1 MPATLQIL
9 FLRCS
14 QDFAA
19 DVPAGFDVREICS
32 TMRTGIAQ
40 IESARKRRTIVGIGI
55 NRVTTFTLF
64 CEEFRMLKRVPD
76 NGTDEIRRISNRK
89 SEPTAKIHYIKLQR
103 NEIEAVNIL
112 PLLIVADDG
121 CCVFEEKV
129 DDDFVLAT

>member
-1 MPATLQIL
+1 MPATFQVL

-19 DVPAGFDVREICS
+19 DVPAGFSVREACS
-32 TMRTGIAQ
+32 AMKAGITQ
-40 IESARKRRTIVGIGI
+40 IESAGKRGTVVGIGVS
-55 NRVTTFTLF
+55 RVATFALF
-64 CEEFRMLKRVPD
+64 CEEFRMLERIPND
-76 NGTDEIRRISNRK
+76 GADEIRRISNRK
-89 SEPTAKIHYIKLQR
+89 SEPTAKIHHIKLQR
-103 NEIEAVNIL
+103 NEIEAVNVL